1 MKTASEHQLDYDLE
15 RRNMAAEHRRRVT
28 QWLISV
34 EATPCALHPG
44 ATEEWRRTARE
55 GLANGY
61 IRLLG
66 LACDHCGV
74 ELASNGNLLMSEPP
88 RRHAACVGCGWV
100 GSVAT

>member
-1 MKTASEHQLDYDLE
+1 MKTASEYQRDYDSELRE
-15 RRNMAAEHRRRVT
+15 VAAEHRRRVT
-28 QWLISV
+28 QWLILV
-34 EATPCALHPG
+34 EATPRALYPG
-44 ATEEWRRTARE
+44 ATEDLRRDAR
-55 GLANGY
+55 GRLANGY

-74 ELASNGNLLMSEPP
+74 ELASNGNLLLSDPP